1 MIKFYIPDGHLE
13 EKTLQLFRLAGF
25 EISMS
30 ERGYNPHIDDPE
42 IVLKRIRPQDFPFVV
57 SLGKGDLAVTGSD
70 IVEDFRLG
78 NPGRGKEIRKVM
90 DLGYGA
96 TRLVT
101 AVSEEMLPDIESM
114 EDFRRYSE
122 KLKEEGKKAVV
133 ATEYYNITKKYLQD
147 NGIDAIID
155 KPAGKTE
162 AWIIPPIPEADLIIE
177 TVETGKTIRENRCR
191 IIDRVMEANSVL
203 IANRKSLQDQK
214 KKKKIDEIIDLFR
227 GALKGKGKVNVFMNV
242 MEEAK
247 LQPVLDTL
255 SEYVE
260 KPTINDLRGGG
271 YDVFIVI
278 DEKELKYLLPKLREK
293 GASSIAISDTRM
305 LIG

>member
-1 MIKFYIPDGHLE
+1 MIKFYIPDGHLQ
-13 EKTLQLFRLAGF
+13 EKTLALFRRAGF

-30 ERGYNPHIDDPE
+30 ERGYNPDIDDPG

-70 IVEDFRLG
+70 ILEDFRLG
-78 NPGRGKEIRKVM
+78 NPERGREIKKVM
-90 DLGYGA
+90 DLGFGA

-101 AVSEEMLPDIESM
+101 AVSEEMLPDIKSIK
-114 EDFRRYSE
+114 DFARYSV
-122 KLKEEGKKAVV
+122 KLKDEGKKAVV
-133 ATEYYNITKKYLQD
+133 ATEYYNITKKYLTD
-147 NGIDAIID
+147 NGVDAIID

-162 AWIIPPIPEADLIIE
+162 AWIIPPTPEADLIIE

-191 IIDRVMEANSVL
+191 IIDEVMCASSVL
-203 IANRKSLQDQK
+203 IANRKSLQDEK
-214 KKKKIDEIIDLFR
+214 KKKKIDEIVDLFR

-242 MEEAK
+242 MEEVNLK
-247 LQPVLDTL
+247 PVLDIL
-255 SEYVE
+255 SEYVK
-260 KPTINDLRGGG
+260 KPTINDLRDGG

-278 DEKELKYLLPKLREK
+278 DEKELKYLLPKLRGK

>member
-13 EKTLQLFRLAGF
+13 ERTLQLFRRAGF

-30 ERGYNPHIDDPE
+30 ERGYNPDIDDPE

-70 IVEDFRLG
+70 ILEDFRLG
-78 NPGRGKEIRKVM
+78 NPKRGGEIKKIM
-90 DLGYGA
+90 DLGFGA

-101 AVSEEMLPDIESM
+101 AISEEMLPDIESIK
-114 EDFRRYSE
+114 DFSRYSE
-122 KLKEEGKKAVV
+122 KLEREGKKAVV
-133 ATEYYNITKKYLQD
+133 ATEYYNIAKKYLQD
-147 NGIDAIID
+147 NGINAIID

-162 AWIIPPIPEADLIIE
+162 AWIIPPTPEADLIIE
-177 TVETGKTIRENRCR
+177 TMETGKTIRENRCR
-191 IIDRVMEANSVL
+191 IIDEVMEASSVL
-203 IANRKSLQDQK
+203 IANRKSLQDEK
-214 KKKKIDEIIDLFR
+214 KKKKISEIVDLFR
-227 GALKGKGKVNVFMNV
+227 GALKGKGKVNVFMNIMDDV
-242 MEEAK
+242 N

-255 SEYVE
+255 SDYVE

-278 DEKELKYLLPKLREK
+278 DEKELKYLLPKLRK
-293 GASSIAISDTRM
+293 TGASSIAISDTRM
-305 LIG
+305 LIS